1 MGKMYRLRYRVEP
14 FAALFWALGIALA
27 ITWPCPPAQRHSTQ
41 RTQSMSLYGNSWL
54 NSQQRRVTPPSF
66 PMLFINSMPCI
77 FLKISNAINC
87 GLIILILGRD
97 AVARWWNMEGCS
109 SLYHSLVDISLWFE
123 CTQWHSCLSLLSFFQ
138 SLYLYPS
145 SVLFFVNEG

>member
-97 AVARWWNMEGCS
+97 AVARWWNMEGW
-109 SLYHSLVDISLWFE
+109 LP
-123 CTQWHSCLSLLSFFQ
+123 LSF
-138 SLYLYPS
+138 LGGY
-145 SVLFFVNEG
+145 